1 MKMKKFIQKFFF
13 TYKKHYQIDIFIS
26 CGKCGKTVGE
36 LWENKKVYN
45 TMILKNQKYIRH
57 FLDFL

>member
-1 MKMKKFIQKFFF
+1 MKMKKFIQKTFFF
-13 TYKKHYQIDIFIS
+13 TYKKYYQMDIFIS

-45 TMILKNQKYIRH
+45 MMILKNQKYIRH
-57 FLDFL
+57 F

>member
-1 MKMKKFIQKFFF
+1 ME
-13 TYKKHYQIDIFIS
+13 HYQIDIFIS

-45 TMILKNQKYIRH
+45 MMILKKSKVYKT
-57 FLDFL
+57 FLRFFIKKVL